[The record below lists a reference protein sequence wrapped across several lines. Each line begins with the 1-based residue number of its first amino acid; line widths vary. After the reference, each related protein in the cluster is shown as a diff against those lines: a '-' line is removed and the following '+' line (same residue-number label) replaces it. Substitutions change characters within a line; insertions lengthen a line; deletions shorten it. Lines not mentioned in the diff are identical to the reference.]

1 MPIPRLT
8 ASFGAAV
15 ATLAV
20 LLASCSGPGRAPESA
35 PATLTIPI
43 SPAGGLGQF
52 NLSSNAYQIANRFV
66 LPQGVTVDRWYFA
79 INGEGADCVG
89 GRRGYGNGNGG
100 LEYGRI
106 VEVDQSTGL
115 PTSTILGSERVNA
128 CDNYDRAMSEF
139 GLEREHQ
146 VQFVQFTPVT
156 LRANTMYAFV
166 LSNEDPDPGDGRD
179 GPTGNYMSPNLNL
192 GDLKQFG
199 PNARNT
205 LEATATGAVDNLD
218 PRETTMWSSDQGLT
232 WSFGDR
238 VGWYQVGNGSGRLWP
253 GGYRI
258 AGGANLPRGWPYM
271 NWPSDGPGSITI
283 TAPVS
288 HTFTIAGGS
297 SSSGKVGVI
306 TVTNDSTG
314 DSATTESLGAGLVNG
329 SLSKPV
335 AVAKGETYT
344 IETRGTVGTGSAA
357 SWDKIYKLGTIQ
369 PFVYTSS
376 CRECGSPQDHPML
389 YAAP

>member
-1 MPIPRLT
+1 
-8 ASFGAAV
+8 
-15 ATLAV
+15 
-20 LLASCSGPGRAPESA
+20 
-35 PATLTIPI
+35 
-43 SPAGGLGQF
+43 
-52 NLSSNAYQIANRFV
+52 
-66 LPQGVTVDRWYFA
+66 
-79 INGEGADCVG
+79 
-89 GRRGYGNGNGG
+89 
-100 LEYGRI
+100 
-106 VEVDQSTGL
+106 
-115 PTSTILGSERVNA
+115 
-128 CDNYDRAMSEF
+128 MSEF

-205 LEATATGAVDNLD
+205 LEGAAAGAVDNLD
-218 PRETTMWSSDQGLT
+218 PRETTMWSSDEGQS

-283 TAPVS
+283 TAPLS
-288 HTFTIAGGS
+288 QTLTIAGGS

-306 TVTNDSTG
+306 TVTNVSTG
-314 DSATTESLGAGLVNG
+314 DSATTASLGAGLVNG

-335 AVAKGETYT
+335 AVAIGETYT

-376 CRECGSPQDHPML
+376 CRECGSPQDRPML